1 MKKIQKMPSYIAG
14 CDNQYQLKN
23 AIDTMILDLL
33 KNLDAGYDLNID
45 VVLEGVLNG
54 ITLETFS
61 MLALNLNRELK
72 SQEKSYGA
80 RNLFEVPYNTT
91 TLH

>member
-1 MKKIQKMPSYIAG
+1 MKKAKKIPCYISG

-45 VVLEGVLNG
+45 VVIEGISNG
-54 ITLETFS
+54 ITLETYN
-61 MLALNLNRELK
+61 MLALNINKELIK
-72 SQEKSYGA
+72 QEKAHGINS
-80 RNLFEVPYNTT
+80 LFVVAYNST

>member
-1 MKKIQKMPSYIAG
+1 MPSYIAG

-45 VVLEGVLNG
+45 VVIEGVLNG
-54 ITLETFS
+54 ITLES
-61 MLALNLNRELK
+61 YPLLDLRINKELK
-72 SQEKSYGA
+72 AQQKAFGSN
-80 RNLFEVPYNTT
+80 NLFNLPYNSTT
-91 TLH
+91 IH